1 MTKLPELKD
10 DGLITPQI
18 GAWGEEKYRLVSIY
32 AKMFATSMKGKW
44 GCRVY
49 IDLFAGAGRARI
61 ENTNRIVPASPL
73 LALNI
78 PDMFDKYIFCEIN
91 PSNMQALQERVSR
104 DYPNVNSQFILG
116 DTNKSVDRILQEIP
130 AHRKNFKV
138 LSFCFVDPFKLENL
152 KFETIRQLSIRFIDF
167 LVLIPSGMDANRN
180 ISNYIKA
187 TNETVDSFLG
197 TSSWRDDWKRAESQ
211 GEGFGHYLV
220 RRFGKEMEATG
231 YLDLGVEETVQK
243 RSTDK
248 NLPLYHLA
256 FYTRHPQGQKFWK
269 QAKKYSQDQRSLF
282 E

>member
-10 DGLITPQI
+10 DGLITPEI

-44 GCRVY
+44 DCRVY

-61 ENTNRIVPASPL
+61 ENTKRIIPASPI

-78 PDMFDKYIFCEIN
+78 PDKFDKYIFCEVN

-104 DYPNVNSQFILG
+104 DYPNVTCQFILG

-130 AHRKNFKV
+130 IPRRGFKV
-138 LSFCFVDPFKLENL
+138 LCFCFVDPFKLENL
-152 KFETIRQLSIRFIDF
+152 KFDTIRRLSSRFVDF
-167 LVLIPSGMDANRN
+167 LILIPSGMDAHRN
-180 ISNYIKA
+180 IANYIKQ
-187 TNETVDSFLG
+187 TNRTVDSFLG
-197 TSSWRDDWKRAESQ
+197 TSNWRDEWKQAESQ
-211 GEGFGHYLV
+211 GEGFGHHLV
-220 RRFGKEMEATG
+220 RRFGKQMEEIG
-231 YLDLGVEETVQK
+231 YIDLGIEETVHI
-243 RSTDK
+243 RSTEK

-256 FYTRHPQGQKFWK
+256 FFSRSALGRKFWK
-269 QAKKYSQDQRSLF
+269 DAKRYSQDQRPLF